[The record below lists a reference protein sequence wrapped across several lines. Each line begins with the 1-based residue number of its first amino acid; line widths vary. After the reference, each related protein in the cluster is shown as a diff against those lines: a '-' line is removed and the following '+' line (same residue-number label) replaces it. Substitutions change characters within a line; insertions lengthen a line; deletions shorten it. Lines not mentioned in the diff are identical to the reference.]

1 MAPETQFSAG
11 KIIDAAIGITRA
23 HGIDAVTARS
33 IAKELGCSVKPIFT
47 AFDNMDDAIEATV
60 ERARSI
66 FTEFMQKP
74 YEKLSFMRIGLR
86 WIDFARTESNLYKL
100 LFVPSARGARLTTP
114 LNVFMNFE
122 GLTEKIVP
130 IVASEFGLSGDK
142 AYRLYNQM
150 IIHAHGMACILVSG
164 QTDFTEQSIREIFSE
179 TVESLVGYYKKSEE

>member
-86 WIDFARTESNLYKL
+86 WIDFARTEQNLYKL

>member
-11 KIIDAAIGITRA
+11 KIIDAAIGIPRA

-66 FTEFMQKP
+66 FTDFMQKP

-86 WIDFARTESNLYKL
+86 WIDFARTEPNLYKL

>member
-66 FTEFMQKP
+66 FTDFMQKP

-86 WIDFARTESNLYKL
+86 WIDFARTEPNLYKL
-100 LFVPSARGARLTTP
+100 LFVPSARGAR
-114 LNVFMNFE
+114 
-122 GLTEKIVP
+122 LTEKIVP

>member
-1 MAPETQFSAG
+1 MFLK
-11 KIIDAAIGITRA
+11 KIDRSVLNTKTEEELLSLVYITFFTTRGFLA
-23 HGIDAVTARS
+23 KS
-33 IAKELGCSVKPIFT
+33 INY
-47 AFDNMDDAIEATV
+47 DNMDDAIEATV

-86 WIDFARTESNLYKL
+86 WIDFARTEPNLYKL

-164 QTDFTEQSIREIFSE
+164 HTDFTEQSIREIFSE

>member
-66 FTEFMQKP
+66 FTDFMQKP
-74 YEKLSFMRIGLR
+74 YEKLSSMRP
-86 WIDFARTESNLYKL
+86 ARRGSHFPPRPPIFKKL
-100 LFVPSARGARLTTP
+100 LFAPPARGAGLTTP

>member
-86 WIDFARTESNLYKL
+86 WIDFARTEPNLYKL

-130 IVASEFGLSGDK
+130 IVASEFGLSGYK

>member
-1 MAPETQFSAG
+1 MRTY
-11 KIIDAAIGITRA
+11 
-23 HGIDAVTARS
+23 
-33 IAKELGCSVKPIFT
+33 KEIVKNYIL
-47 AFDNMDDAIEATV
+47 ICV
-60 ERARSI
+60 
-66 FTEFMQKP
+66 KP

-86 WIDFARTESNLYKL
+86 WIDFARTEPNLYKL

>member
-1 MAPETQFSAG
+1 MCIRDS
-11 KIIDAAIGITRA
+11 
-23 HGIDAVTARS
+23 AVTARS

-86 WIDFARTESNLYKL
+86 WIDFARTEPNLYKL

>member
-1 MAPETQFSAG
+1 MPPKFMFTKEQLIEASLN
-11 KIIDAAIGITRA
+11 IIRRG
-23 HGIDAVTARS
+23 GPQSLTARS
-33 IAKELGCSVKPIFT
+33 LAGELGCSVKPIFT

-66 FTEFMQKP
+66 FTDFMQKP

-86 WIDFARTESNLYKL
+86 WIDFARTEPNLYKL

>member
-1 MAPETQFSAG
+1 
-11 KIIDAAIGITRA
+11 
-23 HGIDAVTARS
+23 
-33 IAKELGCSVKPIFT
+33 
-47 AFDNMDDAIEATV
+47 
-60 ERARSI
+60 
-66 FTEFMQKP
+66 MQKP

-86 WIDFARTESNLYKL
+86 WIDFARTEPNLYKL

>member
-11 KIIDAAIGITRA
+11 KIIHAVLGITRA
-23 HGIDAVTARS
+23 HAIYPVTARN
-33 IAKELGCSVKPIFT
+33 IAEKHGRSVKLDFT

-74 YEKLSFMRIGLR
+74 YEKLSIMRIGLR
-86 WIDFARTESNLYKL
+86 WIDLARTEPNLYKL

>member
-1 MAPETQFSAG
+1 MAPETQFRER
-11 KIIDAAIGITRA
+11 IIDAAIGITRA

-66 FTEFMQKP
+66 FTDFMQKP

-86 WIDFARTESNLYKL
+86 WIDFARTEQNLYKL

>member
-86 WIDFARTESNLYKL
+86 WIDFARTEPNHYKL

>member
-86 WIDFARTESNLYKL
+86 WIDFARTEPNLYKL
-100 LFVPSARGARLTTP
+100 LFVPSARRAADDAAECFYEFRGADGKNCADSCFRVRP
-114 LNVFMNFE
+114 QRRQ
-122 GLTEKIVP
+122 GLQIV
-130 IVASEFGLSGDK
+130 
-142 AYRLYNQM
+142 
-150 IIHAHGMACILVSG
+150 
-164 QTDFTEQSIREIFSE
+164 
-179 TVESLVGYYKKSEE
+179 

>member
-86 WIDFARTESNLYKL
+86 WIDFARTEPNLSSISSSMRIETL
-100 LFVPSARGARLTTP
+100 LIAIRSP
-114 LNVFMNFE
+114 LH
-122 GLTEKIVP
+122 KHIVCLFYVHHVLQCP
-130 IVASEFGLSGDK
+130 K
-142 AYRLYNQM
+142 
-150 IIHAHGMACILVSG
+150 
-164 QTDFTEQSIREIFSE
+164 
-179 TVESLVGYYKKSEE
+179 

>member
-1 MAPETQFSAG
+1 
-11 KIIDAAIGITRA
+11 
-23 HGIDAVTARS
+23 
-33 IAKELGCSVKPIFT
+33 
-47 AFDNMDDAIEATV
+47 MDDAIEATV

-86 WIDFARTESNLYKL
+86 WIDFARTEPNLYKL

>member
-1 MAPETQFSAG
+1 
-11 KIIDAAIGITRA
+11 
-23 HGIDAVTARS
+23 
-33 IAKELGCSVKPIFT
+33 
-47 AFDNMDDAIEATV
+47 
-60 ERARSI
+60 
-66 FTEFMQKP
+66 
-74 YEKLSFMRIGLR
+74 MRIGLR
-86 WIDFARTESNLYKL
+86 WIDFARTEPNLYKL

-130 IVASEFGLSGDK
+130 IVASEFVLSGDK

>member
-86 WIDFARTESNLYKL
+86 WTDFARTEPNLYKL
-100 LFVPSARGARLTTP
+100 LFVPPARGARLTTP